1 MVPIKLRQFSSV
13 ETDGKLRSELSKLP
27 MTRDD
32 SGIKF
37 RRNDAQV
44 IHDLANENRKLLK
57 KRKERVRKIEEEH
70 KNE

>member
-1 MVPIKLRQFSSV
+1 
-13 ETDGKLRSELSKLP
+13 